1 MLDPTKN
8 KYDCYK
14 GENCVESFRKGLRE
28 HAMKIMNYEK
38 KEMAP
43 VIDEENGLYQM
54 QKVCYIC
61 RKIFSTDK
69 NDNNVFK
76 LHHKVRDNCHYRGKF
91 AVAFAI

>member
-14 GENCVESFRKGLRE
+14 GEDCVESLRE
-28 HAMKIMNYEK
+28 HAIKIMNYKK
-38 KEMAP
+38 KEMVP
-43 VIDEENGLYQM
+43 LIDEENELYQM

-61 RKIFSTDK
+61 KKIYITDK

-76 LHHKVRDNCHYRGKF
+76 QHHKVRDHCHYRGKF